1 MSICKQLLGLQ
12 KSTTNVGV
20 LLELGR
26 VPLSLYAIK
35 LAIKNWERI
44 RKNKANRLVIE
55 SYKESSK
62 EKLSWILSIKKLLE
76 ENGMLIFFLNTQDD
90 DGKPCFI
97 NKKIFQCLCDQFHQ
111 NAFETIRKEGSKLR
125 TYAIFKN
132 VIGLEKYLLEIKNP
146 KVRTVITKLRLSNH
160 SLMIETGRH
169 KKLEKELRVCP
180 LCHKGIEDEVHFLF
194 YCPVYNALRDELFS
208 SCNLMNTNFQFY
220 SSNEKLEFLMMYLD
234 KNMGNFI
241 YKCYELRTYL
251 INNPKRC
258 D

>member
-146 KVRTVITKLRLSNH
+146 KVRTVITKLKTL
-160 SLMIETGRH
+160 
-169 KKLEKELRVCP
+169 KP
-180 LCHKGIEDEVHFLF
+180 
-194 YCPVYNALRDELFS
+194 
-208 SCNLMNTNFQFY
+208 
-220 SSNEKLEFLMMYLD
+220 
-234 KNMGNFI
+234 
-241 YKCYELRTYL
+241 
-251 INNPKRC
+251 
-258 D
+258 